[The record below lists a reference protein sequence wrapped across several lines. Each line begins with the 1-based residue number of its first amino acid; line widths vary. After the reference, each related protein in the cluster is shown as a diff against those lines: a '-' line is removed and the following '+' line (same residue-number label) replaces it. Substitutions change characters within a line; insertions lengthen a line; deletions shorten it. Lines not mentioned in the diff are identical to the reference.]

1 MYLEEISGK
10 LQSHDV
16 KIKYDCN
23 GSFDTCGQEKI
34 LKLRYSEKNFKDNDG
49 KHICRKCFL
58 KNKNPMK
65 KQEIKEKVKKTCKEK
80 YGCLPINTQENI
92 EKRKQLFKD
101 ENYKKQWV
109 EKHKKTSME
118 KYGVEHPMHLESTK
132 NKQKQTMQEKYGVDH
147 PYQSPKIMEK
157 MKENNLKKYGVEN
170 VAQLPEVQIK
180 MAKTTFERY
189 GVEHYNELSEM
200 KDYLR
205 ENCREWLAESWANP
219 WANPWAKGIV
229 RPEEW
234 NQKQRETIAELIA
247 NDEWAA
253 SYKNSK
259 KGRYFSKK
267 CNNSKNPMFR
277 SNYELKVHIWLDN
290 NENVDGYEYEPY
302 IIPYYDT
309 EGKKRYYFPDFLI
322 KFGSQDVLLLLE
334 VKNNYASNLAINIS
348 KDLAAKN
355 FAKEKG
361 MNYELWLDSK
371 IESLLVDPNAVKER
385 WELF

>member
-34 LKLRYSEKNFKDNDG
+34 LKLRYAEKNFKDNDG

-92 EKRKQLFKD
+92 EKRKQLFKN

-147 PYQSPKIMEK
+147 PYQSPEIMEK

-170 VAQLPEVQIK
+170 VAQLPEIQIK
-180 MAKTTFERY
+180 MAKTTLERY
-189 GVEHYNELSEM
+189 GVEHYNELPEM

-205 ENCREWLAESWANP
+205 KNCREWLAES

-234 NQKQRETIAELIA
+234 NQKQSQTMTRLLI
-247 NDEWAA
+247 EGKLVC
-253 SYKNSK
+253 SHKGSIRGYYESSK
-259 KGRYFSKK
+259 CMGKK
-267 CNNSKNPMFR
+267 PFFR
-277 SNYELKVHIWLDN
+277 SHLELLVHFHLSN
-290 NENVDGYEYEPY
+290 NEDVVYYQYEPFA
-302 IIPYYDT
+302 IPITDEHGRQRLYV
-309 EGKKRYYFPDFLI
+309 PDFQVFYKSKTRPVIIECKPEYMIEKKDNPI
-322 KFGSQDVLLLLE
+322 KFNHMRAFVADNELE
-334 VKNNYASNLAINIS
+334 FEIWSEQLIHGFGNYKQIL
-348 KDLAAKN
+348 
-355 FAKEKG
+355 
-361 MNYELWLDSK
+361 ELPQVTR
-371 IESLLVDPNAVKER
+371 I
-385 WELF
+385 